1 MREIRNM
8 KKIYNNNSFL
18 SQNRSLQIK
27 SEFDELN
34 FHYFIFL
41 IERLSIKKQ
50 MIFLCYPSN
59 KIFSSV
65 LLALSLEKRKII
77 LNKLSSKELI
87 EKIFSEINF
96 YDAINIMNSL
106 SIDKKNTIINKLKNK
121 KYGKKILSIL
131 NYEYNYHQHCVGD
144 FIEKKIVQV
153 DDNLTIFEAIYV
165 MRKQAESMTDVY
177 AIYVVDSNKKLL
189 GLLSL
194 NKLLTTSIC
203 SKINKIFNPKVHFV
217 TVDYTLEKVKKLM
230 NKYNLI
236 EVPVID
242 KYGILLGKITLDH
255 IINYKFK
262 KNIQKEIRVTFNFFS
277 DIKIVIINIFKILK
291 SRLPW
296 LLIGMF
302 GGLIGSYIIQFN
314 EIAMKVCPTL
324 IFFIP
329 LIAATAGNV
338 GVQTSAIVVQGLA
351 SQQFKESIFINV
363 CKEILIG
370 LFSGSILSLSILV
383 YNLMFSKSS
392 SLDVIC
398 TISISL
404 LLVII
409 FASCIGAF
417 VPLFLNKLKINPAVA
432 TGPFITTS
440 NDIFGILLY
449 FTIAKL
455 ILKF

>member
-1 MREIRNM
+1 MG
-8 KKIYNNNSFL
+8 
-18 SQNRSLQIK
+18 
-27 SEFDELN
+27 
-34 FHYFIFL
+34 
-41 IERLSIKKQ
+41 
-50 MIFLCYPSN
+50 
-59 KIFSSV
+59 
-65 LLALSLEKRKII
+65 
-77 LNKLSSKELI
+77 
-87 EKIFSEINF
+87 
-96 YDAINIMNSL
+96 
-106 SIDKKNTIINKLKNK
+106 KKNV
-121 KYGKKILSIL
+121 SIL
-131 NYEYNYHQHCVGD
+131 NGKYIDNQNCVGN
-144 FIEKKIVQV
+144 FIEKKIVKV
-153 DDNLTIFEAIYV
+153 YANFTILEAMYS
-165 MRKQAESMTDVY
+165 MRKQAASMKEVY
-177 AIYVVDSNKKLL
+177 SIYVVDSQQKLL

-194 NKLLTTSIC
+194 KKMLTMSIC
-203 SKINKIFNPKVHFV
+203 SKINKILNPKVYFV
-217 TVDYTLEKVKKLM
+217 TVDYTLDKVKKLM
-230 NKYNLI
+230 MQYNLI

-242 KYGILLGKITLDH
+242 KYGVLLGKITLKT
-255 IINYKFK
+255 IKTSSEFNKNYK
-262 KNIQKEIRVTFNFFS
+262 KEGRVNFNLFS
-277 DIKIVIINIFKILK
+277 DITIGQFNMLNILK

-351 SQQFKESIFINV
+351 NKKFNKESIFMNV

-370 LFSGSILSLSILV
+370 LFSGSILSLSILF
-383 YNLMFSKSS
+383 YNLIFSKHSS
-392 SLDVIC
+392 FDVIC